1 MKVVCAGV
9 LRLCCHTCIGKMSL
23 QKQARRWCLICTGS
37 LQSVRIA
44 AACFFSLQ
52 VPTDGF
58 SEETTVSETTGS
70 FHEWLRCYLHPF
82 HSQKHVSSCQHA
94 SSYAEEVLLLFLKER
109 MVVGKI
115 RLFPLKVMF
124 CLFTPEF
131 FWWYKT
137 GRVLFTAELHLLWPE
152 EVLGDVFCFYS
163 CGFTQLVDGLMEYLH
178 TRIFAQTHVWWFLI
192 NAESRGRTHSFLVC
206 PLL

>member
-1 MKVVCAGV
+1 MPM
-9 LRLCCHTCIGKMSL
+9 LSHTCIGMMSL
-23 QKQARRWCLICTGS
+23 QKQARRWCLICLIWQPS
-37 LQSVRIA
+37 DCPCSCCLL
-44 AACFFSLQ
+44 FSLQ
-52 VPTDGF
+52 VPTDSF
-58 SEETTVSETTGS
+58 SEEMTVSETTGS

-94 SSYAEEVLLLFLKER
+94 SSNAKEALLLFLKER

-131 FWWYKT
+131 IWWYKT
-137 GRVLFTAELHLLWPE
+137 GRVLFTSELHLLWPE

-163 CGFTQLVDGLMEYLH
+163 CGFTQLVDGLMEYLQ
-178 TRIFAQTHVWWFLI
+178 TRIFA
-192 NAESRGRTHSFLVC
+192 
-206 PLL
+206 